1 MLGPPDVPNRRVALG
16 GGGGGIGFWSQL
28 GCSGQKRYH
37 I

>member
-1 MLGPPDVPNRRVALG
+1 MLGPPDVPNRRVAL
-16 GGGGGIGFWSQL
+16 GGGIGFWSQL

>member
-1 MLGPPDVPNRRVALG
+1 MLGPPDVPNRRVAL
-16 GGGGGIGFWSQL
+16 GGGGIGFWSQL